1 MPQDQLEASYFSPDI
16 LDFIKLLH
24 VHRVRYVVVGGEA
37 VIYYGHARLTG
48 DIDFFYDS
56 SPENT
61 AAMFAA
67 LRVFWSG
74 NIPGIERVEELQEE
88 GVIIQ
93 FGRPPNRIDLLNRI
107 DGVAFAEA
115 WEARVAATLQTPAGA
130 FPLHYLG
137 LAHLIRNK
145 EACARP
151 KDQEDLKFLRHVA
164 P

>member
-1 MPQDQLEASYFSPDI
+1 MGILRVDHPDI
-16 LDFIKLLH
+16 LEFISLLH
-24 VHRVRYVVVGGEA
+24 AHQVRYVVVGGEA

-48 DIDFFYDS
+48 DVDFFYDC

-74 NIPGIERVEELQEE
+74 NIPGIERVEELQEQ

-93 FGRPPNRIDLLNRI
+93 FGRPPNRIDLLNCI
-107 DGVAFAEA
+107 DGVAFADA
-115 WEARVAATLQTPAGA
+115 WKTRMTVTVQTPAGDL
-130 FPLHYLG
+130 PLFYLG
-137 LAHLIRNK
+137 LANLIRNK

-151 KDQEDLKFLRHVA
+151 KDQEDLKFLRQVA